1 MRPNNFIPSLLSLFI
16 LITLS
21 CSEESAE
28 KMTPEEFSSHVSD
41 IIVDGTEFNF
51 EPALQEFEQD
61 GLYQIDFPS
70 DKKGVYYARTVL
82 EVEGSSDVDYGTYL
96 AVTNQAGAIEVQLN
110 GDVVYS
116 NTSNE
121 DGHFDYIDYN
131 LFEFESLIPVQLTD
145 GIHQLA
151 IKFEP
156 KVGSKNRIR
165 FAFINDEN
173 GLRNSTVSLSSP
185 SDLEELEHYGY
196 WWIGPFANS
205 SNDAALMD
213 PELSANELIA
223 QELTSAYGQ
232 PIRWDLPKLHLVKG
246 LPGWLTYQNWHYS
259 GGTFLDAMQEVG
271 THFEDLDYSEYISKH
286 TAFIK
291 ENLDDIEQ
299 MRNDYALVESPFGH
313 YFRFSLLDD
322 MGMQTVPYVNSLLNE
337 LSEDRDKNSFEYE
350 LATRVTKHIM
360 EDASRLDDGTFAR
373 FTPDTMSVWADDLF
387 MSSIVLLKMY
397 ELTAENKYLDEV
409 ISQVLSFDQYLID
422 EPSKLYWHGFFS
434 GSVEHSSTKWGRA
447 NGWTIMAKIEVLQT
461 MPDDHPLRAEVL
473 KTFTRHCEGLLAV
486 QSKDGRWHQ
495 VLDDPSSYL
504 ETSATAM
511 FVRGFATGMSEGW
524 LDKATYEEAMER
536 GWASLTRQYDE
547 EGNVIGIVRGTPIMF
562 SDEEYDNWGT
572 RINDPRGL
580 GALLYAAIAVDQFRI
595 GEM

>member
-21 CSEESAE
+21 CSEEGAE
-28 KMTPEEFSSHVSD
+28 KMTPEEFSSHVSN
-41 IIVDGTEFNF
+41 IIVDGTEFSF

-82 EVEGSSDVDYGTYL
+82 NVEGSNEVGYGTYF
-96 AVTNQAGAIEVQLN
+96 AITNQAGAIEVQLN
-110 GDVVYS
+110 GEVLYTNS
-116 NTSNE
+116 GNE

-131 LFEFESLIPVQLTD
+131 LFEFEDLIPVQLTD
-145 GIHQLA
+145 GIYQLVM
-151 IKFEP
+151 KFEP
-156 KVGSKNRIR
+156 KIASKNRVR

-185 SDLEELEHYGY
+185 SDFEELEHYGY

-205 SNDAALMD
+205 LNDEILMES
-213 PELSANELIA
+213 ELSASELMA
-223 QELTSAYGQ
+223 HELSSVDGQ
-232 PIRWDLPKLHLVKG
+232 SIRWELPKLHLVKG

-271 THFEDLDYSEYISKH
+271 THFEDLDYSEYINEH
-286 TAFIK
+286 TSFIK
-291 ENLDDIEQ
+291 ENLDDIAQ
-299 MRNDYALVESPFGH
+299 MRNDYGLVESPFGH

-360 EDASRLDDGTFAR
+360 EDASRLEDGTFAR

-409 ISQVLSFDQYLID
+409 INQVLSFDQYLID

-434 GSVEHSSTKWGRA
+434 GSGEHSSTKWGRA
-447 NGWTIMAKIEVLQT
+447 NGWTIMAKIELLLI
-461 MPDDHPLRAEVL
+461 MPDDHPQKAEVL

-486 QSKDGRWHQ
+486 QSKEGRWHQ

-511 FVRGFATGMSEGW
+511 FVRGFATGMAEGW
-524 LDKATYEEAMER
+524 LDEAMYEEGMER
-536 GWASLTRQYDE
+536 GWASLTRQFDE

-580 GALLYAAIAVDQFRI
+580 GALLYAAIAVDKFRA
-595 GEM
+595 GGM

>member
-1 MRPNNFIPSLLSLFI
+1 MRPINFIPSLLSLFI
-16 LITLS
+16 LVTLS
-21 CSEESAE
+21 CSEEGAE
-28 KMTPEEFSSHVSD
+28 KMTPKEFSSHVSN
-41 IIVDGTEFNF
+41 IIVEGTEFNF

-70 DKKGVYYARTVL
+70 DKKGVYYARTIL
-82 EVEGSSDVDYGTYL
+82 KVEGSNEVDYGTYF
-96 AVTNQAGAIEVQLN
+96 AITNQAGVIEVQLN
-110 GDVVYS
+110 GETLYS
-116 NTSNE
+116 NSGNE

-131 LFEFESLIPVQLTD
+131 LFEFEDLIPVQLTD
-145 GIHQLA
+145 GIYQLV

-156 KVGSKNRIR
+156 KVASKNRIR

-185 SDLEELEHYGY
+185 SDFEELEHYGY

-205 SNDAALMD
+205 SNDEILMD
-213 PELSANELIA
+213 SELSANELMA
-223 QELTSAYGQ
+223 QELISANGQ
-232 PIRWDLPKLHLVKG
+232 SIRWDLPKLHLVKG

-271 THFEDLDYSEYISKH
+271 THFGGLDYSEYINEHIS
-286 TAFIK
+286 FIK
-291 ENLDDIEQ
+291 ENLDDIAQ
-299 MRNDYALVESPFGH
+299 MRNDYGLVESPFGH

-337 LSEDRDKNSFEYE
+337 LSEDRDKSSFEYE

-397 ELTAENKYLDEV
+397 ELTAEKKYLDEV
-409 ISQVLSFDQYLID
+409 IKQVLSFDQYLID

-434 GSVEHSSTKWGRA
+434 GSGEHSSTKWGRA
-447 NGWTIMAKIEVLQT
+447 NGWTIMAKIELLLA
-461 MPDDHPLRAEVL
+461 MPDDHPLKAEVL
-473 KTFTRHCEGLLAV
+473 ETFTQHCEGLLAV
-486 QSKDGRWHQ
+486 QSKEGRWHQ

-511 FVRGFATGMSEGW
+511 FVRGFATGMAEGW
-524 LDKATYEEAMER
+524 LDSAKYEEAMER
-536 GWASLTRQYDE
+536 GWASLTRQFDE

-580 GALLYAAIAVDQFRI
+580 GALLYAAIAVDKFRT
-595 GEM
+595 GGM